1 MPISGGRVRGAPTR
15 ITRSGGRRRGLLKR
29 RRMVVM
35 HHRDKLDKTS
45 SRTTNNNMMMNTS
58 STATSNNKAINSN
71 NLYNNIN
78 NDAKRWNGT
87 SLPWSIRLDHHPRRL
102 NAPREKRT
110 ILGRRKSPSSI
121 RERTFLARLMSITM
135 KILLRPRDWADPS
148 PSGTETNRGAPTNP
162 QASVAAKWVTSSK
175 ARRL

>member
-1 MPISGGRVRGAPTR
+1 
-15 ITRSGGRRRGLLKR
+15 
-29 RRMVVM
+29 M
-35 HHRDKLDKTS
+35 HHRDKLNKMS
-45 SRTTNNNMMMNTS
+45 SRTMNNIMMNTS

-71 NLYNNIN
+71 NLYNNINNRNNN

-135 KILLRPRDWADPS
+135 KILLRPRDWVDPS

-162 QASVAAKWVTSSK
+162 QASVAAKWDTSSK